1 MAAYGE
7 YIDVRIRA
15 FKDLKHDLVRV
26 QTESN
31 RRSDGLGAGCELS
44 LSLCRRDTADD
55 LAKARRLRHLAVD
68 KGLLREVKAVQRI
81 LDSLI
86 RCRVSFAVLYLL
98 SKLTLVLRR

>member
-7 YIDVRIRA
+7 YIDVRIRT

-31 RRSDGLGAGCELS
+31 RRSDGLGAGCKLS
-44 LSLCRRDTADD
+44 CCRCRVKTDK

-81 LDSLI
+81 LDALI
-86 RCRVSFAVLYLL
+86 RCRVSCTISHFYTN
-98 SKLTLVLRR
+98 LTPVLR

>member
-7 YIDVRIRA
+7 YIDVRIRT

-31 RRSDGLGAGCELS
+31 RRSDGLGAGCKLLLSGTTFELTS
-44 LSLCRRDTADD
+44 S
-55 LAKARRLRHLAVD
+55 AKARRLRHLAVD

-81 LDSLI
+81 LDALI
-86 RCRVSFAVLYLL
+86 RCRVSHVQYTSGIL
-98 SKLTLVLRR
+98 S